1 MAALR
6 CPNCNSPLEGDDL
19 FCGECGQR
27 VQREAALP
35 PFPPPPSAPA
45 YTPSASQPPPP
56 SSSTPPFP
64 PPASQPPPPPFPQ
77 PVARGAPEAVGR
89 RPAEPARKK
98 RSGCLIVGVI
108 LLVGVACIALV
119 AVGGLVLLPDLV
131 PPELKALV
139 PGWGTSTP
147 PGSMPSGSQAPVVV
161 ENYLD
166 TPVCFLYISFSGD
179 DEWGSDWL
187 GENDVIDN
195 GETRTFWVQTDQTY
209 DLRAEDC
216 YGNGIDEQYNV
227 YVTSVGITYTL
238 GP

>member
-6 CPNCNSPLEGDDL
+6 CPKCNSPLGADDL

-27 VQREAALP
+27 VSREAAPP
-35 PFPPPPSAPA
+35 PFPPPPPPPA
-45 YTPSASQPPPP
+45 ASFTPSGPPSPPPP
-56 SSSTPPFP
+56 SATPTFSP
-64 PPASQPPPPPFPQ
+64 PGSQPPPPPFPQ
-77 PVARGAPEAVGR
+77 PAAP
-89 RPAEPARKK
+89 PAAPARKK
-98 RSGCLIVGVI
+98 RSGCIIVGAV
-108 LLVGVACIALV
+108 LLVGIACIALV

-131 PPELKALV
+131 PPELKTLI
-139 PGWGTSTP
+139 PGWATSTP
-147 PGSMPSGSQAPVVV
+147 PGSVPAGSQAPVVV

-166 TPVCFLYISFSGD
+166 TPVCFLYISFSAD

-187 GENDVIDN
+187 GNSDVIGN
-195 GETRTFWVQTDQTY
+195 GETRTFWVQADQTY

-216 YGNGIDEQYNV
+216 NGNGIDEQYNV